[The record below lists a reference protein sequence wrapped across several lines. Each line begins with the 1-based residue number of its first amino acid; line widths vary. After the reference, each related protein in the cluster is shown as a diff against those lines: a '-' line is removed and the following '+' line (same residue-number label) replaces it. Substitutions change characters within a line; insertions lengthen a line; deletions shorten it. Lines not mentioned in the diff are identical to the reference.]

1 MYLSIFSRIRVSGGY
16 LIKEYTNCL
25 VLQNTQ
31 AVRIFC
37 KFRLIVIKVCHGNI
51 EHRVGDEPWI
61 STIRRGNI

>member
-1 MYLSIFSRIRVSGGY
+1 MYLSVFSRIRISGGY

-37 KFRLIVIKVCHGNI
+37 KFRLIVIKVCHGSI
-51 EHRVGDEPWI
+51 EHGVGDERWS